1 MDQTRDVQSS
11 GETFVLFFYQKKE
24 KIMYIQHLSKRE
36 LENSNPSS
44 TKSLH
49 NCPRHCVPF
58 RIASSGPGPHDLLQI
73 WSTVQEAGPRG
84 WARGQPLQEQVLR
97 AQGQA

>member
-1 MDQTRDVQSS
+1 
-11 GETFVLFFYQKKE
+11 
-24 KIMYIQHLSKRE
+24 MYIQHLSKRE